1 MVVFAK
7 PQDLALPN
15 SSVGSRTGAAARTSS
30 RSRAGAESALD
41 GFFAMIAT
49 IGKFFA
55 WNGPRRVAGLAEGF
69 VNTFNRDYVNAHEL
83 CDTENVL
90 AQFRSTTTTTW
101 RRTWRSAC
109 GAWPTTRRLRQRAV
123 NSCRASRTVY
133 EWRTRRGPESAFTNL
148 IEKCLIADL

>member
-1 MVVFAK
+1 MVAFAK

-30 RSRAGAESALD
+30 RSRAGAESAL
-41 GFFAMIAT
+41 GGLFAMIAT

-55 WNGPRRVAGLAEGF
+55 WNGPRRVA
-69 VNTFNRDYVNAHEL
+69 FNRDYVNAHEL
-83 CDTENVL
+83 CDAENVL

-123 NSCRASRTVY
+123 NSSRASRTVY
-133 EWRTRRGPESAFTNL
+133 KWRTRRGPESAFTDL